1 VKLTFFFR
9 YFFIVALFF
18 PQLLSA
24 QPTFT
29 ATCDTRQLA
38 LSEQLEVA
46 FTLANATGSK
56 FAPPSFTDFRVLSGP
71 NQAVSTNIL
80 NGRMTRSFTFSYIL
94 QPKSLGKYTIGAANI
109 VADGEMMKTTPF
121 TIEVTKNNN
130 PPPSTVSGK
139 GNVFVKAS
147 LNSNEARLGQQIIL
161 QYKLY
166 TLVDVQ
172 NMDMTRQPSFQGFF
186 MRDINNW
193 NDDASK
199 ETINGKAYTT
209 KVIKRVAL
217 FPQQAGNITIEPATM
232 SVAVAKK
239 EGKDEDSFGG
249 FFNMEFETISVETNA
264 LTINVQ
270 SLPNAP
276 SDFSGAVGQY
286 DLLATISKT
295 TLTTDDAATLRLN
308 ILGNGDIK
316 RVQPPKLFFSSDS
329 MEIYEPKVVEEDTY
343 ESAGEMVGKKV
354 IEYQI
359 LPKYA
364 GTYPIQ
370 GKLVYFNTEKKAF
383 QTIATDK
390 FNLLVTQG
398 TGKRTAPPVTNSA
411 PAPIHQAPNQ
421 TNTDWIWALAAASL
435 FGLLGYVMWKKRAN
449 STSINT
455 TKREIKS
462 EIVPSFP
469 QKTTVLPT
477 QQRLVKAKGYLQLR
491 DTRKFYDEILR
502 TLQDTVSEKLKIEK
516 SDMNK
521 QTISARFAEANLPNT
536 VTEQYFR
543 LIENCEKALY
553 AGQEYPEAMQ
563 DAYSQT
569 AEWIG
574 KLA

>member
-9 YFFIVALFF
+9 YFFFVYLFF
-18 PQLLSA
+18 PKFLAA
-24 QPTFT
+24 QPAFT
-29 ATCDTRQLA
+29 ATCDTRQITLN
-38 LSEQLEVA
+38 EQLEVA
-46 FTLANATGSK
+46 FTLSNATGSR
-56 FAPPSFTDFRVLSGP
+56 FSPPSFSDFRVLSGP

-94 QPKSLGKYTIGAANI
+94 QPKSTGKYAIGAANI
-109 VADGEMMKTTPF
+109 VADGQIMKTTPF
-121 TIEVTKNNN
+121 SIEVTKNNA
-130 PPPSTVSGK
+130 PPPSAVSGK
-139 GNVFVKAS
+139 GNIFVKAIVS
-147 LNSNEARLGQQIIL
+147 TNEARLGQQVIL

-172 NMDMTRQPSFQGFF
+172 NMDMARQPSFQGFF
-186 MRDINNW
+186 MRDITNW
-193 NDDASK
+193 SDEASK
-199 ETINGKAYTT
+199 ETVNGKIYTT

-217 FPQQAGNITIEPATM
+217 FPQQEGNITIEPATM
-232 SVAVAKK
+232 SIAVAKK
-239 EGKDEDSFGG
+239 QGKEDDGFGG
-249 FFNMEFETISVETNA
+249 FFNMEFETVPVETNA
-264 LTINVQ
+264 LTVNVK
-270 SLPNAP
+270 SIADAP
-276 SDFSGAVGQY
+276 ANFSGAVGQY

-295 TLTTDDAATLRLN
+295 TLTTDDATTLRLN

-359 LPKYA
+359 LPKYP

-370 GKLVYFNTEKKAF
+370 GKLMYFDTEKKAF

-398 TGKRTAPPVTNSA
+398 TGKRTTPQVTNSA
-411 PAPIHQAPNQ
+411 PTPINQ
-421 TNTDWIWALAAASL
+421 SPKETNNDWIWALVAASL
-435 FGLLGYVMWKKRAN
+435 FGLLGYVMWKKRTNPLVA
-449 STSINT
+449 SVT
-455 TKREIKS
+455 KS

-469 QKTTVLPT
+469 QKIAILPT

-502 TLQDTVSEKLKIEK
+502 TLQDAVSEKLKIEK

-521 QTISARFAEANLPNT
+521 QNVSAHFEAANVPNT

-553 AGQEYPEAMQ
+553 AGQEYSEAMQ

-569 AEWIG
+569 AELIG
-574 KLA
+574 KL